1 MESAFGSPF
10 LASLPPAGSSFFA
23 EEVEA
28 AVDGATVV
36 AALDAAGLLP
46 YLPFF
51 LAFAARAAFL
61 FSALIFF
68 LRLYSFQANLIL
80 IYALVCSLILSS
92 LK

>member
-1 MESAFGSPF
+1 LSFGAVVAAFGSPF

-28 AVDGATVV
+28 AVDGA
-36 AALDAAGLLP
+36 AAGALWAAGLLLPP

-68 LRLYSFQANLIL
+68 LRL
-80 IYALVCSLILSS
+80 
-92 LK
+92 